1 MAVHTTDHQPL
12 TIQLHYLILR
22 IQHKITEAYFVW
34 HHFHYLTCIVCQR
47 DLQLIQVRVL
57 MAPGDY
63 LLCEFFLQ
71 M

>member
-1 MAVHTTDHQPL
+1 MTVHTTDHQPL

-22 IQHKITEAYFVW
+22 IQREITEAYFVR
-34 HHFHYLTCIVCQR
+34 HHFRHFPLTVCQS

-57 MAPGDY
+57 MTPGCY
-63 LLCEFFLQ
+63 LLCEFFVK